1 MDNGTIAAI
10 AMRRKAAIK
19 AAAIGNFVEWYDFV
33 LYGLFSTTIAKV
45 FFPQSD
51 ATTALLATLA
61 IFGVSFFARPLGG
74 FVFGQIADRVG
85 RRRSL
90 LLSVL
95 LMSIATLALGLLPGA
110 AQVGILA
117 PILLLVFRL
126 TQALAAGGEYGSSTS
141 YVVEFAPDH
150 QRGRYAAI
158 TPVWSYIGSFVAVA
172 VSLTVILFT
181 TPEQLAA
188 WGWRIPFLIAAPLG
202 LLGLYL
208 RVRVEESPVFQEL
221 RDSGTVE
228 KTPIREA
235 LRTSKKPLLIIL
247 GWSMTN
253 ATAAYIMSTFL
264 VSHMAAKISVGIG
277 QSFIVQLVLWSV
289 LAIGCTASG
298 RLIDRVGRKK
308 VAVTCAAG
316 LAVLAVPALAM
327 LENSSLLQ
335 SVLII
340 AVLALLYS
348 GFTATTALAMVEL
361 LPPAVR
367 ASGAALS
374 YQLAY
379 ALFGGTAPF
388 LATWWVSLGYGLA
401 PGIYLAGLS
410 AISTVVAIVGIGNRT
425 KNSTPKVGHTQGG
438 VNETRPAE
446 EVDPSISA

>member
-1 MDNGTIAAI
+1 MDNGNVANIAI
-10 AMRRKAAIK
+10 RRKAAIK

-51 ATTALLATLA
+51 AATGLLATLA

-85 RRRSL
+85 RRTSL

-95 LMSIATLALGLLPGA
+95 LMSVATLALGLLPGA
-110 AQVGILA
+110 AQIGIAA

-141 YVVEFAPDH
+141 YMVEFAPDH
-150 QRGRYAAI
+150 QRGRYASI
-158 TPVWSYIGSFVAVA
+158 TPVWSYIGSFVGIL
-172 VSLTVILFT
+172 VSLVVILTT
-181 TPEQLAA
+181 TPEQLAS
-188 WGWRIPFLIAAPLG
+188 WGWRVPFLVAAPLG

-208 RVRVEESPVFQEL
+208 RIRVEESPVFQEL
-221 RDSGTVE
+221 RTSGSVE
-228 KTPIREA
+228 PTPIREA
-235 LRTSKKPLLIIL
+235 FRTSKKPLLIIL

-264 VSHMAAKISVGIG
+264 VSHMAGKISVGIG
-277 QSFIVQLVLWSV
+277 QSFVVQLVLFGV
-289 LAIGCTASG
+289 LAVGCTVSG
-298 RLIDRVGRKK
+298 RLIDAIGRKK

-316 LAVLAVPALAM
+316 LAVLAVPALAL
-327 LENSSLLQ
+327 LENSTLLQ

-340 AVLALLYS
+340 TVLALLYS

-367 ASGAALS
+367 ASGAAMS

-379 ALFGGTAPF
+379 AVFGGTTPF
-388 LATWWVSLGYGLA
+388 LATWWVSLGYELA
-401 PGIYLAGLS
+401 PGIYLAALS
-410 AISTVVAIVGIGNRT
+410 AISTVVAVIGIGNRVR
-425 KNSTPKVGHTQGG
+425 NVEDSDLQSSPS
-438 VNETRPAE
+438 ESPEPSRAE
-446 EVDPSISA
+446 A